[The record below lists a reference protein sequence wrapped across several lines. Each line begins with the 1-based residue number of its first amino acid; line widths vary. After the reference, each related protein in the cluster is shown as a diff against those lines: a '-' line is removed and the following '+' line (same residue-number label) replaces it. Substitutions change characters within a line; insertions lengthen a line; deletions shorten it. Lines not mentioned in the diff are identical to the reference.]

1 MVGFSFLEQYLQID
15 FYIERQSPQKL
26 DMKNLILF
34 FLLCTVTLVSAQQKA
49 YGDGEWF
56 KFRIHYGFVTAGYA
70 TLEVDNA
77 ILNDKE
83 VYHIKGEGVTT
94 GMSKFFFKVEDYYDS
109 YVDKKKDIP
118 YKFVRKIDEGGHTKD
133 IEIDF
138 DHTSGKAL
146 VHNKKHQ
153 TKELVNFP
161 KDAQDM
167 VSAFYYLRNN
177 LDTKNIKV
185 GETVNMDMFF
195 DEESYKFKLKFL
207 GREELKTE
215 FGKIPTLKFR
225 PYVQAGR
232 VFKEKESLT
241 VWVTDDDNKMPVLIK
256 ADLVVGSL
264 KASLVQFKG
273 LRHSFRIVVD

>member
-1 MVGFSFLEQYLQID
+1 
-15 FYIERQSPQKL
+15 
-26 DMKNLILF
+26 MKNILT
-34 FLLCTVTLVSAQQKA
+34 FLLLGTITFASAQDRA

-70 TLEVDNA
+70 TLQVDDA
-77 ILNDKE
+77 LLNGKD

-94 GMSKFFFKVEDYYDS
+94 GMSKFFFKVEDYYES
-109 YVDKKKDIP
+109 YVDKQKDIP
-118 YKFVRKIDEGGHTKD
+118 YRFIRKIDEGGHTKD

-146 VHNKKHQ
+146 IYKRKLQ
-153 TKELVNFP
+153 TKELVDFP
-161 KDAQDM
+161 KGAQDM

-177 LDTKNIKV
+177 LDTKNIEE
-185 GETVNMDMFF
+185 GETINMDMFF
-195 DEESYKFKLKFL
+195 DNESYKFRLKFL
-207 GREELKTE
+207 GREELDTE
-215 FGKIPTLKFR
+215 FGVIPTLKFR

-241 VWVTDDDNKMPVLIK
+241 VWVTDDSNKMPVLIK
-256 ADLVVGSL
+256 ADLTVGSL